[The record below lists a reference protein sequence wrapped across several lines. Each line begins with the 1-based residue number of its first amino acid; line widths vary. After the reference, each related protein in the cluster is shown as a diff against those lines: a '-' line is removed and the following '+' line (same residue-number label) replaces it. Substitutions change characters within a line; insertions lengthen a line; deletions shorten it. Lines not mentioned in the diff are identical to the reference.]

1 MDTDSRQRGMLLLLA
16 VLLLMVLAVGA
27 LGLHGGVLAAA
38 RQRERESERALA
50 IAREALIA
58 YASDHPINSSV
69 GPGYLPCPD
78 LDNDGWAEPTC
89 GSLSG
94 DSGQE
99 QRLGRLP
106 WKTLGL
112 PDLRDG
118 HGERL
123 WYAVSSKYKG
133 LLNCAASRGCVDMSP
148 PAALGT
154 ISVRD
159 ASGFLVYDGTVG
171 DASRA
176 RQGGAVAVVIAP
188 GPPLEREASGGRRT
202 RLQQHRECPAGDC
215 EPGGRCTTEPPQRA
229 ARCDPVNYLDA
240 APALPQGGED
250 NADFVDRNDA
260 SGRRLNR
267 NGFVQGPVM
276 ADGRIVVND
285 RLAVVTYADVVPRV
299 MRRVALELAACLR
312 FYASRPGN
320 AGRYPWMG
328 AACADPAHPVRDQR
342 GSLEGR
348 VPDTPF
354 AATTGQAATMLPRW
368 WRSAPRSPEDL
379 SDLPTHDDA
388 CRIAI
393 EPDDTGPARAW
404 RPPVPEDEGSTAGSS
419 TPSWWNTWKGHVTV
433 ALAPSSAPQAPA
445 DAACTGNA
453 CLAIADRDGTAIAT
467 GKSLAV
473 VVRASAASCTQAVT
487 ACDASGCRVLV
498 DRAGGEAVAW
508 VP

>member
-1 MDTDSRQRGMLLLLA
+1 MDTDSRQRGMLLLVA
-16 VLLLMVLAVGA
+16 VVLLMVLAMGA
-27 LGLHGGVLAAA
+27 LGLHAGVLAAA
-38 RQRERESERALA
+38 RERERDSERALA
-50 IAREALIA
+50 AAREALIA
-58 YASDHPINSSV
+58 YAADHPINSSV

-78 LDNDGWAEPTC
+78 LDNDGWAESTC

-123 WYAVSSKYKG
+123 WYAVSTKYKG

-159 ASGFLVYDGTVG
+159 ASGFVLNDGTLG
-171 DASRA
+171 DAARA
-176 RQGGAVAVVIAP
+176 REGGAVAVVIAP
-188 GPPLEREASGGRRT
+188 GPPIERASGDARPGR
-202 RLQQHRECPAGDC
+202 QQHRECLPGDC
-215 EPGGRCTTEPPQRA
+215 DPDGRCATQPPQRA
-229 ARCDPVNYLDA
+229 APCDPLNYLDV
-240 APALPQGGED
+240 APTLPQGPED
-250 NADFVDRNDA
+250 NADFVDRSDA

-267 NGFVQGPVM
+267 NGFVQGPVV
-276 ADGRIVVND
+276 AQGRVVVND
-285 RLAVVTYADVVPRV
+285 RLAIVTYADVMPRI
-299 MRRVALELAACLR
+299 MRRVALEVAACLR

-328 AACADPAHPVRDQR
+328 AACADPSGAIHDQR
-342 GSLEGR
+342 GSIEGR

-354 AATTGQAATMLPRW
+354 AATVAQSATMLPRW
-368 WRSAPRSPEDL
+368 WRVAPRTPEDL
-379 SDLPTHDDA
+379 SDLPIQDEA

-393 EPDDTGPARAW
+393 APDDPGPVRAS
-404 RPPVPEDEGSTAGSS
+404 RPPAPADEGSTAGVAA
-419 TPSWWNTWKGHVTV
+419 PSWWNTWKSHVTV
-433 ALAPSSAPQAPA
+433 AVAAANAPQAA
-445 DAACTGNA
+445 EGAACSGSA
-453 CLAIADRDGTAIAT
+453 CLAIADRDGSAIAA

-473 VVRASAASCTQAVT
+473 VVRAGAGSCAQAVT
-487 ACDASGCRVLV
+487 ACDATGCGVRV
-498 DRAGGEAVAW
+498 DRAGGDAVAW
-508 VP
+508 LP